1 MSSQDTDERE
11 NFLLK
16 KLKENSKK
24 KWSVLW
30 AIFITV
36 AAPFLLP
43 LLPMKNVGNLASGIG
58 YWNAVLF
65 FGAILLIVMPYWI
78 YKEYDKMK
86 KTKFD
91 IEREL
96 KYLKK

>member
-1 MSSQDTDERE
+1 MDFE
-11 NFLLK
+11 NISKKKFLEK

-24 KWSVLW
+24 KKSILW
-30 AIFITV
+30 AIFISILG
-36 AAPFLLP
+36 PFLLP
-43 LLPMKNVGNLASGIG
+43 LLPMKKAVNFASEIG

-65 FGAILLIVMPYWI
+65 FSITLLILMPFLI

-86 KTKFD
+86 RTQHD

-96 KYLKK
+96 KNLK